1 MRRTKRRIN
10 KRPKKTVSRRRRPI
24 RRRMMR
30 GGENCE
36 DFLESIENQE
46 YKTIEHFETFHK
58 KLKSLHLS
66 SRGGNYYVISSL
78 KKIDEFIQQLKKLH
92 GEEKDESNDES
103 YGFDNAEQIEA
114 EIKRE
119 IEQIIVAI
127 KTECSNEETATL
139 EREKK
144 HQGLWHRFKKQDI
157 KNNNYSNSVPLYLP
171 NYPREKESYNKLHEY
186 IKGKG
191 IKIIGGQEYFVYNNR
206 KYGFFKTPNH
216 AVWQRADFIEGWT
229 VDSKKTES
237 KVRVLTYKFKNH
249 PMFELECVVTDNNDN
264 SRFGKVLQDIYVTI
278 SFKILSHDMV
288 PVKSIYTVESF
299 LPNFDENDTYY
310 KEMNKYIQ
318 GKGIELGDGFKSN
331 EDVFDNYYYNESEE
345 RNVPSSKGHVWRKA
359 YFIEGWKIKKETKE
373 LHNDIQLRVT
383 YFYKNVK
390 MFEVISNKRS
400 ELNGTKH
407 TSEIHFTSYKDDMP
421 K

>member
-1 MRRTKRRIN
+1 MMRRTKRRIN
-10 KRPKKTVSRRRRPI
+10 KRPKKKVSRRRPI

-36 DFLESIENQE
+36 DFLQSIENQE
-46 YKTIEHFETFHK
+46 YETIEHFETFHE

-66 SRGGNYYVISSL
+66 SRGGNVHL
-78 KKIDEFIQQLKKLH
+78 NRTLHKIDEFIQKLKKLH
-92 GEEKDESNDES
+92 GEEKDESDDES

-157 KNNNYSNSVPLYLP
+157 RNNNYSNSIPLYLP
-171 NYPREKESYNKLHEY
+171 NYQKEKESYNKLHDY

-191 IKIIGGQEYFVYNNR
+191 IKIIGGQEYFVYDKL
-206 KYGFFKTPNH
+206 KYGFSDSPNR

-229 VDSKKTES
+229 VDSKKL
-237 KVRVLTYKFKNH
+237 KPQVVVLTYKFKNH
-249 PMFELECVVTDNNDN
+249 PMFQLECDVTD
-264 SRFGKVLQDIYVTI
+264 DINVKSFNRYQTSTYVTI
-278 SFKILSHDMV
+278 RFMVLSHDMV

-299 LPNFDENDTYY
+299 LPNFDENDEAY
-310 KEMNKYIQ
+310 KRMNKYIQ

-390 MFEVISNKRS
+390 MFEVISNKKS

-407 TSEIHFTSYKDDMP
+407 TSKIHFTSYKDDMP